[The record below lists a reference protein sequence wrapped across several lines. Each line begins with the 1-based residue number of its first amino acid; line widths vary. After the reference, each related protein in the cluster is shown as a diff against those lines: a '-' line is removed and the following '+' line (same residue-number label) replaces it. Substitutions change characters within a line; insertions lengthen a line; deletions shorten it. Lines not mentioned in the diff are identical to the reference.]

1 MDTHL
6 IDFDFGRPHI
16 TLPDPTDNPKIPV
29 YGNTEPLKF
38 WGKYKETLEE
48 IMEEIQD
55 ITPDEI

>member
-6 IDFDFGRPHI
+6 IDFDFSRPHI

-29 YGNTEPLKF
+29 YGNSEPLKF
-38 WGKYKETLEE
+38 WGKYKQTLEQ

-55 ITPDEI
+55 IN